1 MTGLRKRLQ
10 LLEQGN
16 SGIVCIPLGEG
27 EAPESAAAKYER
39 RTPST
44 GKQTIVCLTAL
55 DLAL

>member
-1 MTGLRKRLQ
+1 M
-10 LLEQGN
+10 LEQGN